1 VVGDIVYITLSAS
14 LGYLIKSFFKDPQ
27 AGQGNSWHGI
37 EGGVVML
44 SNVCLQFLLPKAL
57 FYYLFFMFFFCF
69 LGYIQFIY
77 LPIQCCINCDG
88 CE

>member
-1 VVGDIVYITLSAS
+1 LFVGFFAGLFPRVVGDIVYITLSAS

-44 SNVCLQFLLPKAL
+44 SNVCLQFFLPPSKAL
-57 FYYLFFMFFFCF
+57 F
-69 LGYIQFIY
+69 
-77 LPIQCCINCDG
+77 
-88 CE
+88 